1 VKAGPDNKEDHLH
14 NMQTSAPT
22 GSSIQSF
29 HTRRPHM
36 LVWKAPKCS
45 GEFREH
51 PSRRVACRYEEHGT
65 VRIADLFAGA
75 MLTRPSAAASFSARE
90 AESILRLMPT
100 QIFLSHVTVEH
111 DLAALLKQKIEKH
124 FLEQVDVFVSSDQ
137 ESIQAGEPWLDALQ
151 RSLTTAG
158 MAIIL
163 CSPVSISRPWLNF
176 EAGAAWLRKIPV
188 VPLCHSGL
196 EPEELP
202 MPLSAMQG
210 GKVSDP
216 ETLNRLYLAIA
227 KLVPCGCPDPDWKS
241 YADELS
247 KVTTSTGVKKD
258 SAVLSTPAEQQS
270 SIDDLRRSA
279 EAGDEK
285 AVQSIAVYQSPD
297 AWSALMEI
305 AVDNI
310 DDQLKIVAIKG
321 LASFRSPGDIMPLC
335 ELLVQERWQVAEACA
350 KALGRFK
357 NPSAIPYLIKASDQ
371 HVDWLTTQECVTA
384 LGAFAPQQPE
394 IICPALIRALEM
406 SSFEGEAASQ
416 SLRRYD
422 TLALP
427 YLLDGLE
434 KGTLVKGLS
443 LAVKTIVLI
452 RERKA
457 LPRLTALR
465 DTWQKNLEGTTRDY
479 MLSEID
485 KAISQLNEI
494 PASAP

>member
-1 VKAGPDNKEDHLH
+1 
-14 NMQTSAPT
+14 
-22 GSSIQSF
+22 
-29 HTRRPHM
+29 
-36 LVWKAPKCS
+36 
-45 GEFREH
+45 
-51 PSRRVACRYEEHGT
+51 
-65 VRIADLFAGA
+65 
-75 MLTRPSAAASFSARE
+75 
-90 AESILRLMPT
+90 
-100 QIFLSHVTVEH
+100 
-111 DLAALLKQKIEKH
+111 
-124 FLEQVDVFVSSDQ
+124 
-137 ESIQAGEPWLDALQ
+137 
-151 RSLTTAG
+151 
-158 MAIIL
+158 
-163 CSPVSISRPWLNF
+163 
-176 EAGAAWLRKIPV
+176 
-188 VPLCHSGL
+188 
-196 EPEELP
+196 
-202 MPLSAMQG
+202 
-210 GKVSDP
+210 
-216 ETLNRLYLAIA
+216 
-227 KLVPCGCPDPDWKS
+227 
-241 YADELS
+241 
-247 KVTTSTGVKKD
+247 
-258 SAVLSTPAEQQS
+258 
-270 SIDDLRRSA
+270 
-279 EAGDEK
+279 
-285 AVQSIAVYQSPD
+285 
-297 AWSALMEI
+297 
-305 AVDNI
+305 
-310 DDQLKIVAIKG
+310 
-321 LASFRSPGDIMPLC
+321 
-335 ELLVQERWQVAEACA
+335 VQERWQVAEACA

>member
-1 VKAGPDNKEDHLH
+1 
-14 NMQTSAPT
+14 
-22 GSSIQSF
+22 
-29 HTRRPHM
+29 M
-36 LVWKAPKCS
+36 LP
-45 GEFREH
+45 
-51 PSRRVACRYEEHGT
+51 
-65 VRIADLFAGA
+65 
-75 MLTRPSAAASFSARE
+75 
-90 AESILRLMPT
+90 LMPT
-100 QIFLSHVTVEH
+100 QIFLSHITVEH
-111 DLAALLKQKIEKH
+111 NLAALLKQKIEKH

-151 RSLTTAG
+151 RSLTTAS

-163 CSPVSISRPWLNF
+163 CSPVSIKRPWLNF

-227 KLVPCGCPDPDWKS
+227 KLIPCGCPEPDWKGYS
-241 YADELS
+241 DELS
-247 KVTTSTGVKKD
+247 RVTISTDGDKSD
-258 SAVLSTPAEQQS
+258 PAGLRASAHQQS
-270 SIDDLRRSA
+270 SIDDLRISA

-285 AVQSIAVYQSPD
+285 AVQSIAVYQSPE

-310 DDQLKIVAIKG
+310 DDQLKIAAIKG
-321 LASFRSPGDIMPLC
+321 LASFRSPGDITPLC
-335 ELLVQERWQVAEACA
+335 ELLVLDRWQVAEACA

-371 HVDWLTTQECVTA
+371 HVDWLTTQECATA
-384 LGAFAPQQPE
+384 LGIFAPQQPE
-394 IICPALIRALEM
+394 IICPALIRALEIA
-406 SSFEGEAASQ
+406 SFEGEAASQ

-422 TLALP
+422 TFALP
-427 YLLDGLE
+427 YLLGGLE
-434 KGTLVKGLS
+434 KGALLKGLS
-443 LAVKTIVLI
+443 LAMKTIVLI
-452 RERKA
+452 GDRKA

-465 DTWQKNLEGTTRDY
+465 SSWQENLEGKTREY

-485 KAISQLNEI
+485 KAISQLDDT